1 MVSRLYIYATHN
13 IVTQIHAAVNGTIP
27 YADRK
32 LPYHCFVQ
40 LYLII
45 FLADP
50 QPELVGCTRANR
62 YHNFTCSIHL
72 CYRKQSSADLQ
83 SRLKSRKIL
92 GVGATDDG
100 LDIHRSKVGYNYCTY
115 E

>member
-1 MVSRLYIYATHN
+1 MVPFHTQTENSHN
-13 IVTQIHAAVNGTIP
+13 IV
-27 YADRK
+27 
-32 LPYHCFVQ
+32 FVQ

-45 FLADP
+45 FVADP
-50 QPELVGCTRANR
+50 QPEHVGCTRANR

-72 CYRKQSSADLQ
+72 CHRKQSSADLQ

-100 LDIHRSKVGYNYCTY
+100 LDIHRSKVGYNYRTY
-115 E
+115 VQWFRDHHNYVCCNDDVCN